1 MERPKSGQ
9 NSQIPKPVMAQMKV
23 RIPPT
28 TVDKAAW
35 MFNARHCLGPPLAL
49 RTAYCTAT
57 GIERPNQ
64 TQIGQK

>member
-1 MERPKSGQ
+1 
-9 NSQIPKPVMAQMKV
+9 
-23 RIPPT
+23 
-28 TVDKAAW
+28 